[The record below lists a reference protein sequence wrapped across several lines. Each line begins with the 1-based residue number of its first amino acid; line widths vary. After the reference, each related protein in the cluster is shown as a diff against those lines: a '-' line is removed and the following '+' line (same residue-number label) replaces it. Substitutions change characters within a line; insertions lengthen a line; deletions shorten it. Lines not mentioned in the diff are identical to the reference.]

1 MSNPLIAGGVKLEKE
16 AAAGVKRAKN
26 DLMSDPLIADE
37 VELGKMAGWVAGDIA
52 SSSGDI
58 ANGAGVG
65 VGMGSIAD
73 TPTGMDRRLIL

>member
-1 MSNPLIAGGVKLEKE
+1 MKLEKE